1 VTTLW
6 LDVAAFARLRCLRER
21 RARMLLAEWER
32 TPLSPRVRRVRVGR
46 GPLSLQVLA
55 DDRERYPGGL
65 MAGFIAWC
73 AATGRRHDAHM
84 SLADHAA
91 FDRWLGAGGAR

>member
-1 VTTLW
+1 MTCTW

-55 DDRERYPGGL
+55 ADVATLYALTTDDVHQL
-65 MAGFIAWC
+65 
-73 AATGRRHDAHM
+73 AA
-84 SLADHAA
+84 
-91 FDRWLGAGGAR
+91 